1 MDETNVLQ
9 NLVRVGVV
17 TAVNP
22 DSRTARVLFESSDG
36 MSSEWLAVLDS
47 HPHIPA
53 YDPAPQQTEI
63 AGPAGAGAAEFEAHV
78 HPVVVLPWL
87 PNVGDRV
94 VTLFLPVEN
103 AHGFVLGAYQPWQ

>member
-36 MSSEWLAVLDS
+36 MCSDWLAVLDS
-47 HPHIPA
+47 HPHIPD
-53 YDPAPQQTEI
+53 YDGEPQRTEFE
-63 AGPAGAGAAEFEAHV
+63 GPDGEGAAEFEKHKHDLV
-78 HPVVVLPWL
+78 IKPWL
-87 PNVGDRV
+87 PNVGDKV